1 MFRLNARNC
10 DISCSRACNA
20 LVLLDVRVARPRRA
34 DDPESRIRDLG
45 NDINREDRAH
55 QGRNDPPSSV
65 RRHRTRI

>member
-20 LVLLDVRVARPRRA
+20 LVLLGVRVARPRRA

-55 QGRNDPPSSV
+55 QGRNDPLSSV